1 MELSKKARAQP
12 PSAPA
17 PGSGAVSRSLP
28 PAAPR
33 SSQPASHGLFGPGSW
48 GAKALTSSY
57 LIVPMGGHPA
67 QVGAS
72 NPNSP
77 HLPGARPV
85 AVSRV
90 SLRPPQ
96 QVLCVQ
102 PALPV
107 PGILSPQ
114 PPPSATGK
122 KMAISPMKVQMP
134 KPVPSQ
140 VSATSKRSVKKEP
153 VLIAYP
159 EVSETVRSKFRET
172 LAAALCVDSDQQSVQ
187 QSASDVS
194 PIGPSSEA
202 KHEDDGTLQRPNICI
217 SQGEGKADTGTDPKS
232 VGSITGQDD
241 TLSCSILGSNMTIKV
256 STDAQSVNVR
266 LENDVLGEST
276 VVSDVLQ
283 GHGPF
288 CALDIVTGA
297 SESISQLNSK
307 RAMTSD
313 IDAGATVS
321 LNEPEFKRTKT
332 DGARPTGEQKDIIQ
346 KGQSLALGIEE
357 ELFKLFGGVNK
368 KYKEKG
374 RSLLFNLKDKSN
386 PVLREQVLSGEITPK
401 CLCSMT
407 TDELAS
413 KELSAW
419 RLAKAEELAKMVVL
433 PNREVNVRR
442 LLRKTHK
449 GEFHVEVEETDSIS
463 VGAELGGDFFSHV
476 PSKCI
481 EGRTKSDDR
490 ASVNQGDIESD
501 NTVQDGP
508 AGIGN
513 SNLLSN
519 LNEKADLIQG
529 VMHDLKY
536 AENLPEIM
544 SWDEFVEAPDSDVPL
559 ECHSTETAED
569 DPSFTDKAYR
579 ALEPEK
585 NHIAEDKANPSEFE
599 FTCDSPSPEDNRQAS
614 IKSTE
619 NGPIHDLS
627 PAKQPEGCL
636 LIKSSPEMIDAEILN
651 TGSALISGSTLQL
664 KAVSDAALA
673 NGCLWE
679 GKIQLSS
686 PIKVVAIFKS
696 GEKPST
702 NGWRRFVDIKGRVR
716 LTDFQEFLEQLPKS
730 RTRTVTVTE
739 LRLKEGSL
747 ESGRRQFL
755 QTIDSYIS
763 DERVGLV
770 KLAEGAELYI
780 CPSQGKAA
788 QILTEHLPKEH
799 SVSQTMTGVSAIGV
813 FVWRRHLISS
823 ETPTRHDGSKR
834 QPMSISREEQAVLSS
849 SVPMPSQL
857 TRPPAP
863 HFGYSN
869 ERPRLEDDATGDV
882 PLGFGHGVIKDE
894 DDLPEYDF
902 VSVSDGSTSVAAPHR
917 YQRQQHVQAISPP
930 AGQVRRLVRKYSS
943 LYGLDHP
950 WEENEELPEWVP
962 RQSGHR
968 YNAMQQHPQQDMVVS
983 PQLLS
988 PASQVYSPPQ
998 QHAMTVQQA
1007 WNHRHMLHPDEAQFG
1022 QPRWLPSSQWQEPSH
1037 RGRFVM
1043 EHDAV
1048 SPRPT
1053 WLRRARKPWYGRWRP
1068 H

>member
-1 MELSKKARAQP
+1 MELSKKARA
-12 PSAPA
+12 
-17 PGSGAVSRSLP
+17 PGSGAASRSLP
-28 PAAPR
+28 AADPNPP
-33 SSQPASHGLFGPGSW
+33 QPGSHGMFGYGSW
-48 GAKALTSSY
+48 GAKAPTSSY

-72 NPNSP
+72 TPNAP

-102 PALPV
+102 PTLPV

-122 KMAISPMKVQMP
+122 KMAISQVQKP

-140 VSATSKRSVKKEP
+140 VSAASKRSVKKEP

-159 EVSETVRSKFRET
+159 ELSETVRSKFRET
-172 LAAALCVDSDQQSVQ
+172 LVAALCVDSDVQSVQ
-187 QSASDVS
+187 QSASNLL
-194 PIGPSSEA
+194 PIGSSSET
-202 KHEDDGTLQRPNICI
+202 KHEDDGTLQGPNTCI

-232 VGSITGQDD
+232 VGSISGRDD
-241 TLSCSILGSNMTIKV
+241 ILSCRILGSNTTVKV
-256 STDAQSVNVR
+256 STDVQSVHVR

-276 VVSDVLQ
+276 VVSDALQ
-283 GHGPF
+283 GSGPF
-288 CALDIVTGA
+288 CAPHIVIGA
-297 SESISQLNSK
+297 SESSSQLKSE
-307 RAMTSD
+307 RVTTSD
-313 IDAGATVS
+313 IDSGASVS
-321 LNEPEFKRTKT
+321 LNEPELKRAKT
-332 DGARPTGEQKDIIQ
+332 SDGATGEKKDIIQ

-386 PVLREQVLSGEITPK
+386 PVLRERVLSGEITPK

-433 PNREVNVRR
+433 PNREVDVRR
-442 LLRKTHK
+442 LVRKTHK

-463 VGAELGGDFFSHV
+463 VGVELGGDLISHV
-476 PSKCI
+476 SSKSI
-481 EGRTKSDDR
+481 EGQTKSDDK
-490 ASVNQGDIESD
+490 ASVHQGDIKSD
-501 NTVQDGP
+501 NTVQDGL

-513 SNLLSN
+513 SNILSN
-519 LNEKADLIQG
+519 LNEKTDLIEG
-529 VMHDLKY
+529 VVHDLKY
-536 AENLPEIM
+536 AENLPEAM
-544 SWDEFVEAPDSDVPL
+544 SWDEFVDAPDSDVPL
-559 ECHSTETAED
+559 ECYSTETAQD
-569 DPSFTDKAYR
+569 DPSFADNAYL
-579 ALEPEK
+579 ALESEK

-614 IKSTE
+614 IKSSA
-619 NGPIHDLS
+619 NGSIHDLS

-636 LIKSSPEMIDAEILN
+636 LIKSPEMMDAEKLD
-651 TGSALISGSTLQL
+651 TGSASISGSTLQL
-664 KAVSDAALA
+664 NAISDAALA
-673 NGCLWE
+673 NDSLWE
-679 GKIQLSS
+679 GTIQLSS
-686 PIKVVAIFKS
+686 PIKVIAIFKS

-702 NGWRRFVDIKGRVR
+702 NGWRRSVDIKGRVR
-716 LTDFQEFLEQLPKS
+716 LSDFQEFLEQLPKS
-730 RTRTVTVTE
+730 RSRTVTVTE
-739 LRLKEGSL
+739 LHLKEGSL
-747 ESGRRQFL
+747 ESGRQQFL
-755 QTIDSYIS
+755 QTINSYIS

-770 KLAEGAELYI
+770 KHAEGVELYI

-799 SVSQTMTGVSAIGV
+799 SGSQTMTGVSVIGV
-813 FVWRRHLISS
+813 FVWRRHHIPS
-823 ETPTRHDGSKR
+823 ETPTRLDDSKK
-834 QPMSISREEQAVLSS
+834 QPMPISRKQQAVLSS
-849 SVPMPSQL
+849 SVMMPSQVA
-857 TRPPAP
+857 RPPAS

-869 ERPRLEDDATGDV
+869 ECPRLEDDATGDI
-882 PLGFGHGVIKDE
+882 PLGFGHSVIKDE

-902 VSVSDGSTSVAAPHR
+902 VSISDGSPNFGVPHR

-930 AGQVRRLVRKYSS
+930 VDHVRRLVRKYSS
-943 LYGLDHP
+943 LYGLGHT

-962 RQSGHR
+962 SQSRHR
-968 YNAMQQHPQQDMVVS
+968 YNAMRQH

-988 PASQVYSPPQ
+988 PAPASQVHCLPQ
-998 QHAMTVQQA
+998 QHAITVQQD
-1007 WNHRHMLHPDEAQFG
+1007 WNHQHMLHPAEAQFG
-1022 QPRWLPSSQWQEPSH
+1022 RPGWRQSSSQWQGPSH
-1037 RGRFVM
+1037 QGRFVM
-1043 EHDAV
+1043 EPDEV
-1048 SPRPT
+1048 SPEPT
-1053 WLRRARKPWYGRWRP
+1053 WLGRARRPRYGRWKP

>member
-12 PSAPA
+12 A
-17 PGSGAVSRSLP
+17 PGSGAASRSVP
-28 PAAPR
+28 SAASGSP
-33 SSQPASHGLFGPGSW
+33 QPASHGMSGPGNW
-48 GAKALTSSY
+48 GAKMPASSY
-57 LIVPMGGHPA
+57 LIVPMGGQPV
-67 QVGAS
+67 QVGAFS
-72 NPNSP
+72 PNAP
-77 HLPGARPV
+77 NLPGVRP
-85 AVSRV
+85 VSRV

-102 PALPV
+102 PASPV

-122 KMAISPMKVQMP
+122 KMAISPVKVQMP
-134 KPVPSQ
+134 KPLPSQ
-140 VSATSKRSVKKEP
+140 VSAASKRSVKKEP

-159 EVSETVRSKFRET
+159 ESSEAVRSKFRET

-194 PIGPSSEA
+194 PIGSSGES
-202 KHEDDGTLQRPNICI
+202 KHADDGALQRPNTCI
-217 SQGEGKADTGTDPKS
+217 SRGVGKADTSTDPKS

-241 TLSCSILGSNMTIKV
+241 ILSCRILGSNMTIKV
-256 STDAQSVNVR
+256 STDAQSVHVR

-283 GHGPF
+283 GRGPF
-288 CALDIVTGA
+288 CAPDIVVGA
-297 SESISQLNSK
+297 SESISQLKSK
-307 RAMTSD
+307 RATTSD
-313 IDAGATVS
+313 IDAGASVS

-332 DGARPTGEQKDIIQ
+332 SDGTTEEKKDIIQ

-386 PVLREQVLSGEITPK
+386 PVLRQQVLSGEITPK

-476 PSKCI
+476 PSKCT

-490 ASVNQGDIESD
+490 ASVHQGGIESD
-501 NTVQDGP
+501 NTVQDGL

-513 SNLLSN
+513 SNLLTN
-519 LNEKADLIQG
+519 LNERTDQG
-529 VMHDLKY
+529 VVHDLKY
-536 AENLPEIM
+536 AENFPEIM

-569 DPSFTDKAYR
+569 DPSFTDKAYL

-585 NHIAEDKANPSEFE
+585 NHIAEDKADPSEFE

-614 IKSTE
+614 IKSTG
-619 NGPIHDLS
+619 NGSIHDLS

-636 LIKSSPEMIDAEILN
+636 LIKFSPEMMDAEKLD

-664 KAVSDAALA
+664 KAISDATLA
-673 NGCLWE
+673 NDSLWE
-679 GKIQLSS
+679 GTIQLSS

-716 LTDFQEFLEQLPKS
+716 LNDFQEFLEQLPKS
-730 RTRTVTVTE
+730 RSRTITVTE

-747 ESGRRQFL
+747 ESGRQQFL
-755 QTIDSYIS
+755 QTINSYIS

-770 KLAEGAELYI
+770 KLAEGVELYI

-799 SVSQTMTGVSAIGV
+799 SGSQIITGVSVIGV
-813 FVWRRHLISS
+813 LVWRRHHISS
-823 ETPTRHDGSKR
+823 ETPTRHDSSKR
-834 QPMSISREEQAVLSS
+834 QPMSISRKQQAVLSS

-857 TRPPAP
+857 TRPPAS

-902 VSVSDGSTSVAAPHR
+902 VSVSDGSPNVAAPHR

-930 AGQVRRLVRKYSS
+930 EDQVRRLVRKYSS
-943 LYGLDHP
+943 LYGLGHP
-950 WEENEELPEWVP
+950 WEENEELPEWVLD
-962 RQSGHR
+962 QSSHR
-968 YNAMQQHPQQDMVVS
+968 YNAMQQHPQQHVMET
-983 PQLLS
+983 PQLSS
-988 PASQVYSPPQ
+988 PASQFYCLPR
-998 QHAMTVQQA
+998 QHAMALQQD
-1007 WNHRHMLHPDEAQFG
+1007 WNHQHMLHPAEAQFG
-1022 QPRWLPSSQWQEPSH
+1022 RPGWLPSSQWQDPWYQD
-1037 RGRFVM
+1037 RFVM
-1043 EHDAV
+1043 EPDAV
-1048 SPRPT
+1048 SPEPT
-1053 WLRRARKPWYGRWRP
+1053 WLGRARVPRYRRWRP
-1068 H
+1068 RPR